1 MRKCLLSAMAGLTL
15 LLGVTACSEE
25 VKYASSVVTQIQLY
39 MDDEPYFVNTG
50 AANKPLFI
58 YEANGEYVANY
69 SSLYRFQLPN
79 GKYRIIST
87 TQSDSIPCPGNLN
100 EIVIN
105 QDPAAKMKY
114 AISAP
119 VEYASPFNEPLN
131 VHMYSRTGVLR
142 LKSTDRKADKSYS
155 TVRAV
160 VSSPI
165 SGYKISDATFIKS
178 PIEIA
183 RDKST
188 TTGGVNYTDD
198 LVLFETG
205 TDNESVSVRID
216 YLDANKNVIQSKAI
230 DGTFPILPDD
240 TVQVAFEL
248 NNVNEPVIQ
257 DYTVTIASEGWT
269 EEDINPE
276 APERIPEG
284 YTPVRDGEDATIA
297 FNKLNSDPSVTE
309 IKLYLKAGGTYTL
322 NFPKNNIQKAM
333 HIMGEVPDLDAGETY
348 PNLTIGTI
356 IIGQGG
362 DSPICTI
369 DGIRFENLLMT
380 LGGRWI
386 QCKGEKY
393 EVKELSFTNCE
404 FKEFK
409 GTWYQTGAA
418 DMTEIIH
425 SFIVDNCRF
434 YDFTGGFLTP
444 RTANMIPFYNVQF
457 KNSTFHMKKRAD
469 YLIGGIKSDKKLSML
484 IENCTFINAEQSDKA
499 IFNLDASFA
508 QEYELTI
515 KNNLFSG
522 TAGGTLFTLN
532 GTMTRTISGNYCTS
546 DFTMGQGLEAG
557 EELTAISLDMN
568 TLFIDAGNKD
578 FTIKDQSSEI
588 YTNNIGDPHWIK

>member
-39 MDDEPYFVNTG
+39 LDDEPFFVNTG
-50 AANKPLFI
+50 ASNKPLFI
-58 YEANGEYVANY
+58 YEADGEYIANY

-87 TQSDSIPCPGNLN
+87 TQSDSIPCPGNLD

-142 LKSTDRKADKSYS
+142 LKATDRKADKSYS

-216 YLDANKNVIQSKAI
+216 YLDVNKNVIQSKAI

-257 DYTVTIASEGWT
+257 NYTVTIASEGWI

-333 HIMGEVPDLDAGETY
+333 HIMGEVPDFNAGETY

-369 DGIRFENLLMT
+369 DGIRFENLSMT

-393 EVKELSFTNCE
+393 EVQELSFTNCE

-409 GTWYQTGAA
+409 GTWYQTGATN
-418 DMTEIIH
+418 MTEIVH
-425 SFIVDNCRF
+425 NFIVDNCRF

-444 RTANMIPFYNVQF
+444 RTSEMIPFYNVRF
-457 KNSTFHMKKRAD
+457 TNSTFHMKKRAD

-522 TAGGTLFTLN
+522 TAGGTLFTLK
-532 GTMTRTISGNYCTS
+532 GTMTRAISGNYCTS

-568 TLFIDAGNKD
+568 ALFIDAGKKD
-578 FTIKDQSSEI
+578 FTIKDKSSEI

>member
-1 MRKCLLSAMAGLTL
+1 MKKCLLSAMAGLTL

-39 MDDEPYFVNTG
+39 LDDEPYFINTG
-50 AANKPLFI
+50 ASNKPLFI
-58 YEANGEYVANY
+58 YTANGEYVANY
-69 SSLYRFQLPN
+69 SSLYRFQLSN

-87 TQSDSIPCPGNLN
+87 TQSDSIPCPGNLD

-105 QDPAAKMKY
+105 QDPEAKVKY

-142 LKSTDRKADKSYS
+142 LKATDRKSDKSYS
-155 TVRAV
+155 TVRAII
-160 VSSPI
+160 SSPI

-178 PIEIA
+178 PVDVI
-183 RDKST
+183 RDKLT

-198 LVLFETG
+198 FVLFETG
-205 TDNESVSVRID
+205 TDDEEVSVRID
-216 YLDANKNVIQSKAI
+216 YLDANKNVIQSKVI
-230 DGTFPILPDD
+230 DGAFPVLPDD
-240 TVQVAFEL
+240 TVQVAFAL
-248 NNVNEPVIQ
+248 NNADEPVIQ
-257 DYTVTIASEGWT
+257 DYTVTLASEGWT

-284 YTPVRDGEDATIA
+284 YTSVRDGEDATIA

-369 DGIRFENLLMT
+369 DGIRFENLSMT

-393 EVKELSFTNCE
+393 EVNELSFTNCE
-404 FKEFK
+404 FREFK
-409 GTWYQTGAA
+409 GTWYQTGATN
-418 DMTEIIH
+418 MTEIIH
-425 SFIVDNCRF
+425 NFIVDNCRF

-444 RTANMIPFYNVQF
+444 RTDDMIPFYNVQF
-457 KNSTFHMKKRAD
+457 KNSTFHMKKRAGF
-469 YLIGGIKSDKKLSML
+469 LIGGIRSDKKLSVL
-484 IENCTFINAEQSDKA
+484 IENCTFINAEQSDKE
-499 IFNLDASFA
+499 IFNLDASSA

-522 TAGGTLFTLN
+522 TAGGTLFTLK
-532 GTMTRTISGNYCTS
+532 GTMTRIISGNYCTS

>member
-50 AANKPLFI
+50 ASNKPLFI

-87 TQSDSIPCPGNLN
+87 TQSDSIPCPGNLD

-183 RDKST
+183 CDKST

-257 DYTVTIASEGWT
+257 NYTMTIASEGWT

-333 HIMGEVPDLDAGETY
+333 HIMGEVPDLNAGETY

-369 DGIRFENLLMT
+369 DGIRFENLSMT

-393 EVKELSFTNCE
+393 EVQELSFTNCE

-409 GTWYQTGAA
+409 GTWYQTGATN
-418 DMTEIIH
+418 MTEIIH
-425 SFIVDNCRF
+425 NFIVDNCRF
-434 YDFTGGFLTP
+434 YDFAGGFLTP
-444 RTANMIPFYNVQF
+444 RTSEMIPFYNVQF

-484 IENCTFINAEQSDKA
+484 IENCTFINVEQSNKA

-508 QEYELTI
+508 QEYDLTI

-522 TAGGTLFTLN
+522 TAGGTLFTLK
-532 GTMTRTISGNYCTS
+532 GTMTRTISNNYCTS

-568 TLFIDAGNKD
+568 ALFTDAGNKD
-578 FTIKDQSSEI
+578 FTIKDKSSEI

>member
-1 MRKCLLSAMAGLTL
+1 MRKSLLSAMAGLTL
-15 LLGVTACSEE
+15 LLGVVACSEE

-50 AANKPLFI
+50 ASNKPLFI
-58 YEANGEYVANY
+58 YTADGEYVANY

-87 TQSDSIPCPGNLN
+87 TQSDSIPCPGNLD
-100 EIVIN
+100 EIVLN
-105 QDPAAKMKY
+105 QDPEAKMKY

-119 VEYASPFNEPLN
+119 VEYASPFNETLE
-131 VHMYSRTGVLR
+131 VRMYNRTGVLR
-142 LKSTDRKADKSYS
+142 LKATDRKADKSYS

-178 PIEIA
+178 PTEIV

-188 TTGGVNYTDD
+188 ATGGVNYTDD

-205 TDNESVSVRID
+205 TDNETVSIRID

-230 DGTFPILPDD
+230 DGAFPILPDD

-248 NNVNEPVIQ
+248 NNVKEPMIQ

-297 FNKLNSDPSVTE
+297 YNKLNSDPSVTE
-309 IKLYLKAGGTYTL
+309 IKLYLKAGGTYKL
-322 NFPKNNIQKAM
+322 NFPTNNIQKAM
-333 HIMGEVPDLDAGETY
+333 HIMGEIPDFEAGETFA
-348 PNLTIGTI
+348 NLTIGTI

-362 DSPICTI
+362 DSPICKI
-369 DGIRFENLLMT
+369 DGIRFENLSMT

-393 EVKELSFTNCE
+393 EVNELSFTNCE
-404 FKEFK
+404 FKAFN
-409 GTWYQTGAA
+409 GTWYQTGAT

-425 SFIVDNCRF
+425 NFIVDNCRF

-457 KNSTFHMKKRAD
+457 KNSTFHMKNRID
-469 YLIGGIKSDKKLSML
+469 FLIGGIKSDKKLSVL
-484 IENCTFINAEQSDKA
+484 IENCTFINAEQSAKA
-499 IFNLDASFA
+499 IFSLDAGFVTG
-508 QEYELTI
+508 EYELTV

-522 TAGGTLFTLN
+522 TAGGTLFALK
-532 GTMTRTISGNYCTS
+532 GTMTSIFSNNYCTS
-546 DFTMGQGLEAG
+546 DFAMTQGLE
-557 EELTAISLDMN
+557 EELTAINLDMAG
-568 TLFIDAGNKD
+568 LFIDAANKD
-578 FTIKDQSSEI
+578 FTIKDMSSEV
-588 YTNNIGDPHWIK
+588 YTNKIGDPHWIK

>member
-50 AANKPLFI
+50 ASNKPLFI

-87 TQSDSIPCPGNLN
+87 TQSDSIPCPGNLD

-142 LKSTDRKADKSYS
+142 LKAIDRKADKSYS

-257 DYTVTIASEGWT
+257 NYTVTIASEGWT

-333 HIMGEVPDLDAGETY
+333 HIMGEIPDLNAGETY

-369 DGIRFENLLMT
+369 DGIRFENLSMT

-393 EVKELSFTNCE
+393 EVQELSFTNCE

-409 GTWYQTGAA
+409 GTWYQTGATN
-418 DMTEIIH
+418 MTEIIH
-425 SFIVDNCRF
+425 NFIVDNCRF
-434 YDFTGGFLTP
+434 YDFAGGFLTP
-444 RTANMIPFYNVQF
+444 RTSEMIPFYNVQF

-484 IENCTFINAEQSDKA
+484 IENCTFINVEQSNKA

-508 QEYELTI
+508 QEYDLTI

-522 TAGGTLFTLN
+522 TAGGTLFTLK
-532 GTMTRTISGNYCTS
+532 GTMTRTISNNYCTS
-546 DFTMGQGLEAG
+546 DFTMGQGLEAS

-568 TLFIDAGNKD
+568 ALFTDAGNKD
-578 FTIKDQSSEI
+578 FTIKDKSSEI

>member
-1 MRKCLLSAMAGLTL
+1 MKKCLLSAMAGLTL

-39 MDDEPYFVNTG
+39 LDDEPYFVNTG
-50 AANKPLFI
+50 ASNKPLFI
-58 YEANGEYVANY
+58 YEADGEYIANY

-87 TQSDSIPCPGNLN
+87 TQSDSIPCPGNLD

-142 LKSTDRKADKSYS
+142 LKATDRKADKSYS

-216 YLDANKNVIQSKAI
+216 YLDVNKNVIQSKAI

-257 DYTVTIASEGWT
+257 NYTVTIASEGWI

-333 HIMGEVPDLDAGETY
+333 HIMGEVPDFNAGETY

-369 DGIRFENLLMT
+369 DGIRFENLSMT

-393 EVKELSFTNCE
+393 EVQELSFTNCE

-409 GTWYQTGAA
+409 GTWYQTGATN
-418 DMTEIIH
+418 MTEIVH
-425 SFIVDNCRF
+425 NFIVDNCRF

-444 RTANMIPFYNVQF
+444 RTSEMIPFYNVRF
-457 KNSTFHMKKRAD
+457 TNSTFHMKKRAD

-522 TAGGTLFTLN
+522 TAGGTLFTLK
-532 GTMTRTISGNYCTS
+532 GTMTRAISGNYCTS

-568 TLFIDAGNKD
+568 ALFIDAGNKD
-578 FTIKDQSSEI
+578 FTIKDKSSEI